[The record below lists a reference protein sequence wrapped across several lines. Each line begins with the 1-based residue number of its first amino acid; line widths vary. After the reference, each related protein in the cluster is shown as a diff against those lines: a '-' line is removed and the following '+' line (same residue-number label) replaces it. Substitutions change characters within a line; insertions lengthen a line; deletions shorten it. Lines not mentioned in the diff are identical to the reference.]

1 MEWQGQLKDREMSD
15 WTRTD
20 IQHSGVP
27 GELRGLEH
35 LHKGY
40 GILPWSGL
48 IQPAIDLARNGF
60 VVSQDLVNYMAS
72 AIAGQS
78 NFLVNDSMHFLH

>member
-1 MEWQGQLKDREMSD
+1 MKKETSDRIQADM
-15 WTRTD
+15 
-20 IQHSGVP
+20 QHSGVP

-78 NFLVNDSMHFLH
+78 NFLVNDSMYLCELGLSTC